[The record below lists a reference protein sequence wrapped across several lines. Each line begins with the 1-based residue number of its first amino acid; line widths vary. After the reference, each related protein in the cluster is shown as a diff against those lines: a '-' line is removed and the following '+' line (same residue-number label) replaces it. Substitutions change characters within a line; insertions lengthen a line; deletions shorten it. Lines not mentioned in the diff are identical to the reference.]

1 MGILLDSS
9 VLIDLDRRQ
18 RRFPHAWLDE
28 EIGIAAITA
37 AELLA
42 GVLRADAPHHAQ
54 RSAFV
59 EGILA
64 ATPVVPFELVA
75 ARLYAQ
81 VEFDLA
87 VAGTPIDHNDLQ
99 IAATALARGWG
110 VATLNV
116 GDFGRVQ
123 GLVVLG
129 PGNEH
134 QA

>member
-1 MGILLDSS
+1 
-9 VLIDLDRRQ
+9 
-18 RRFPHAWLDE
+18 
-28 EIGIAAITA
+28 
-37 AELLA
+37 
-42 GVLRADAPHHAQ
+42 
-54 RSAFV
+54 
-59 EGILA
+59 
-64 ATPVVPFELVA
+64 VPFEPVA

-87 VAGTPIDHNDLQ
+87 NAGTPIDHNDLQ

-129 PGNEH
+129 PGNEP
-134 QA
+134 QP